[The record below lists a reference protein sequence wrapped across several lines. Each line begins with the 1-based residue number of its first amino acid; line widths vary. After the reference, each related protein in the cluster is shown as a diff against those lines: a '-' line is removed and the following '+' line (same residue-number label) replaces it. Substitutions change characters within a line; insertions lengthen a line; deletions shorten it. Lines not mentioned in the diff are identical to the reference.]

1 MKAQVNISIT
11 IIISSIIYD
20 HDADLIPRVGSPPM
34 FVCHAAT
41 ASIT

>member
-1 MKAQVNISIT
+1 MKAPLNISIT
-11 IIISSIIYD
+11 IIISSRIYD
-20 HDADLIPRVGSPPM
+20 HDADIIRSVGSLPM